1 MCGVI
6 SCHVCTVCLPSES
19 EDALAPV
26 ATCDSE
32 KELFELILEERSD
45 SVVVERDSESGL
57 LAVTLPDLIATST
70 E

>member
-1 MCGVI
+1 M
-6 SCHVCTVCLPSES
+6 
-19 EDALAPV
+19 
-26 ATCDSE
+26 CDSE
-32 KELFELILEERSD
+32 KELFELTLEERSD